1 MGILQRNRPNHV
13 LFLMPVRLVNEKLP
27 KGKTR
32 MLYCDAAGKV
42 YASVINESVY
52 ELARDT
58 AQKMER
64 SQKSFA
70 IVGLETSPVNF
81 MPVPVEINATEA
93 WAMELILD
101 HALKNGRLPYIL
113 KKCIKPIIIRGE
125 ASSEAVLSEI
135 EMSPRQTGTE
145 PTPQVLNRLPYY
157 SEQDIEFS
165 VPIYKAAYSYP
176 LIVLKQLP
184 SDEPALPDSQRLLI
198 LDSDGDLAVV
208 TVPYQLMD
216 TAEKEIKEHDKKK
229 TMNQCMIISKDR
241 EGLAMDYMAISQAQR
256 RALDTIT
263 RYFEEDRY
271 GKQAISAAARAV
283 LARARDLMS
292 PPDR

>member
-32 MLYCDAAGKV
+32 MLYCDASGKV

-58 AQKMER
+58 AEKMER

-70 IVGLETSPVNF
+70 IVGLETSPVNY
-81 MPVPVEINATEA
+81 MPVPVEINTTEA
-93 WAMELILD
+93 WALELILD

-113 KKCIKPIIIRGE
+113 KKCIKPIIVRGE
-125 ASSEAVLSEI
+125 ASCEAVLSET
-135 EMSPRQTGTE
+135 EMSPLQAGTE
-145 PTPQVLNRLPYY
+145 PTPQVLDRLPYY

-176 LIVLKQLP
+176 LTVLKRLP
-184 SDEPALPDSQRLLI
+184 SAEPALHNSERLLI

-216 TAEKEIKEHDKKK
+216 QSEKETKEHDKKK
-229 TMNQCMIISKDR
+229 TMNECMIISKHQ